1 MASIRELKKDIDYLI
16 FEVISDC
23 FVYSG
28 LHPDNKSDEL
38 SAIITDAVEF
48 RNDLIARVNNPDGK
62 DNPKIV
68 KAYYKSIE
76 KDLLTGVDKLFTRLS
91 SISAKKKK

>member
-1 MASIRELKKDIDYLI
+1 MASVRELKKDIDYLV

-23 FVYSG
+23 FVFSG
-28 LHPDNKSDEL
+28 VNPDNKSEEL
-38 SAIITDAVEF
+38 SVLISDAVNF

-62 DNPKIV
+62 DNPKII

-76 KDLLTGVDKLFTRLS
+76 KDLLVGVDKLFNRLS
-91 SISAKKKK
+91 ALTVKK

>member
-1 MASIRELKKDIDYLI
+1 MASVRELKKDIDYLV

-23 FVYSG
+23 FVYSNI
-28 LHPDNKSDEL
+28 HPDNKSDEL
-38 SAIITDAVEF
+38 SKLISDAVEF

-68 KAYYKSIE
+68 KAYYKTVE
-76 KDLLTGVDKLFTRLS
+76 KDLITGVDRLFERLS
-91 SISAKKKK
+91 ALSSKKK

>member
-1 MASIRELKKDIDYLI
+1 MASVRELKKDIDYLV

-23 FVYSG
+23 FVYSNI
-28 LHPDNKSDEL
+28 HPENKTEEL
-38 SAIITDAVEF
+38 TTLISDAVEF

-68 KAYYKSIE
+68 KAYYKTVA
-76 KDLLTGVDKLFTRLS
+76 KDLLIGVDKLFERLS
-91 SISAKKKK
+91 ALTAKTK